1 MKKLAGNITD
11 FEQLVQGNYFYVD
24 KTEYLWKL
32 IRLAGES
39 YLLHRPSQMG
49 ISLLLSTLK
58 AIFRERRSCSGDWQ
72 FMISLMIGR
81 HIE

>member
-58 AIFRERRSCSGDWQ
+58 AIFQGKDWQ